1 MKRFRLVTA
10 AALLAALLPA
20 LVAAAPAAAETA
32 ADFYKGKIVKLVVGY
47 GAGGGYDLYARMLA
61 PHLEQRLGATVVVE
75 NRPGGGGMVAL
86 NQVAAAKPD
95 GLTIMIISAASSA
108 FSQITA
114 AEGVRFD
121 LARLGFLGRVID
133 EKRAL
138 VLSTQSGFESIDDL
152 RGASR
157 PILFG
162 AISRTDTVAA
172 TASFL
177 AEAAGLDAKLVAGY
191 KGSKE
196 VALAAIRGEID
207 GFTVSD
213 SSAQS
218 YSRAEGLFAS
228 MVLSRERSA
237 LLPDVPTVFEL
248 TSLTPEQAW
257 WLDYADALLGLGRA
271 LVTTPEIP
279 ADRLQHLQDA
289 VAAVLTDPAVIAEA
303 EATQRPI
310 NYAPPAAARRMIDT
324 VVGSLTEEQLARIRH
339 VAQEKY

>member
-1 MKRFRLVTA
+1 MTRFSLSGT
-10 AALLAALLPA
+10 AALLCVLALGLS
-20 LVAAAPAAAETA
+20 AAAPAAAETA
-32 ADFYKGKIVKLVVGY
+32 AEFYKGKVVKLVVGY

-75 NRPGGGGMVAL
+75 NRPGGGGVVAL
-86 NQVAAAKPD
+86 NQVAAGRPD
-95 GLTIMIISAASSA
+95 GLTLMVISAASSA
-108 FSQITA
+108 FSQA
-114 AEGVRFD
+114 MRAEGVRYD
-121 LARLGFLGRVID
+121 LARLGFLGRLID
-133 EKRAL
+133 ERRAL
-138 VLSTQSGFESIDDL
+138 VLSTQSGIDSIEQL
-152 RGASR
+152 RGAGR

-177 AEAAGLDAKLVAGY
+177 AEALALDAKLVAGY

-196 VALAAIRGEID
+196 VALAAIRGEVD

-218 YSRAEGLFAS
+218 YSRDSGLFAF

-237 LLPDVPTVFEL
+237 LLPDVPTIFEL
-248 TSLTPEQAW
+248 ADLPPEQAW
-257 WLDYADALLGLGRA
+257 WMDYADALLGLGRA
-271 LVTTPEIP
+271 IVTTPDVP
-279 ADRLQHLQDA
+279 ADRLQLLQDT
-289 VAAVLTDPAVIAEA
+289 VAAVLTDPAVLAEA

-310 NYAPPAAARRMIDT
+310 NYASPAEMRRLIDT
-324 VVGSLTEEQLARIRH
+324 VVGSISEEQLMRIRH